1 MVMSNYTTFPDAI
14 VFPDGTI
21 RLVSVDAKSWAY
33 SNTDIKRNCTISTVP
48 DYDAFED
55 SVPQLMSDDG
65 LVVKYERQPVFHYRS
80 KRNTSL
86 KKSASTDALDDYD
99 RHRARFE
106 DMTVE
111 EYRKQSQ
118 RMRAYGRFK
127 ADHYR
132 RMQERDEKRKRQEV
146 LQDEQADQ

>member
-1 MVMSNYTTFPDAI
+1 MSKGQTFPDAI
-14 VFPDGTI
+14 VFQDGTI

-33 SNTDIKRNCTISTVP
+33 SNTNMQERCTISTVP
-48 DYDAFED
+48 DYDVFED
-55 SVPQLMSDDG
+55 SVPQSMSDDG

-86 KKSASTDALDDYD
+86 KKSASNDALDDYD

-111 EYRKQSQ
+111 EYREQSQ
-118 RMRAYGRFK
+118 RMRAYSRFK

-132 RMQERDEKRKRQEV
+132 RMQERDRKGQEM
-146 LQDEQADQ
+146 LQDEQSVE